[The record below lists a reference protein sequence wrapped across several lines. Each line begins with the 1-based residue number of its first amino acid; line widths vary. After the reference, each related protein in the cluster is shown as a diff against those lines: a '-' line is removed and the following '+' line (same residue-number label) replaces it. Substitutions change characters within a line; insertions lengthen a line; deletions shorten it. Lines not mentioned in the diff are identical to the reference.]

1 MLLNC
6 QSLNRETTADLMD
19 VQDSVDLDDY
29 GSPSSSSSSAAS
41 LYSVMSTL
49 YCLSIAADFRKPVE
63 VLYPNIATSYLSV
76 IKNPMD
82 LGTLLLECMKGNAT
96 VNSIRQGLRLVFS
109 NSLLFNA
116 GSPMMEAIS
125 QHLESFASG
134 LFEEATRLPFNE
146 KKPLLRDFNEELVYR
161 RSYRLN
167 SVCRIPLKDVEVRC
181 IENVLLAIQDKLP
194 MELEEA
200 MANMMETIL
209 KYYNSVGSQEHSDEI
224 APILT
229 LELIFNPFLEATR
242 APHPMLLTEETE
254 GCTVLPSLV
263 GLLGLPIGI
272 ERTHTRTHSLPLQ
285 LQPMTSIPISHMS
298 SNDMR
303 QLTSAPSLTS
313 LSKMELNM
321 MPVDCLLSVDMI
333 GARTA
338 ESEQNQDQILHLSN
352 LPLNPTMPHTHNSI
366 SNVSASAKNGDNS
379 NDNNFSSSSSSG
391 GGGGS
396 CSNKIS
402 DNING
407 NRNGNGNTMNTQK
420 HSYSPILPSTLP
432 YLTALDDQLG
442 SLCVRLEERL
452 LRGTNHSSV
461 WQRPLALMWAQPAK
475 VRTCSSIAL
484 ILLLMF
490 IDTLALFSS
499 SSFCFPLHALLCT
512 CSYSFASAFHY
523 MHFYVLALILLLLLS
538 ITCTSMYLLLF
549 FCFCFPLHALLCTC
563 SYSSASAF
571 HYMHFY
577 VLALILLLLLSITCT
592 YMYLLLFFCF
602 CFPLHALLCTC
613 SYSFASAFQFFYFH
627 LCTCSYS
634 FASAFQFFYF
644 HLCSYISLYVI

>member
-1 MLLNC
+1 VLLNYR
-6 QSLNRETTADLMD
+6 SLNRETLQTMADLMD
-19 VQDSVDLDDY
+19 VQDSVNLDDY

-63 VLYPNIATSYLSV
+63 VLYPNIANSYLSV

-146 KKPLLRDFNEELVYR
+146 KKPLLRDFNEELIYR

-167 SVCRIPLKDVEVRC
+167 SVCRIPLKEIEVRC
-181 IENVLLAIQDKLP
+181 IENVLLAVQEKLP

-209 KYYNSVGSQEHSDEI
+209 KYYNSVGSKDHSDDI

-229 LELIFNPFLEATR
+229 LELIFKPFLEATR
-242 APHPMLLTEETE
+242 APHPMLLSAETE
-254 GCTVLPSLV
+254 GYTVLPSLV
-263 GLLGLPIGI
+263 GLLGIPIGL

-313 LSKMELNM
+313 LSKMESNM

-338 ESEQNQDQILHLSN
+338 ESVQNQDQILHLSN
-352 LPLNPTMPHTHNSI
+352 LPLNPTIPHTHNAM
-366 SNVSASAKNGDNS
+366 SNVSAIVNNGDSSNNNNNS
-379 NDNNFSSSSSSG
+379 SSSSSSG
-391 GGGGS
+391 
-396 CSNKIS
+396 SNSNNIS
-402 DNING
+402 DNTNING
-407 NRNGNGNTMNTQK
+407 NGNGNGNTIDSQK
-420 HSYSPILPSTLP
+420 NNYSPILPSTLP
-432 YLTALDDQLG
+432 YLTALDDRLG

-475 VRTCSSIAL
+475 VRFV
-484 ILLLMF
+484 LLL
-490 IDTLALFSS
+490 
-499 SSFCFPLHALLCT
+499 
-512 CSYSFASAFHY
+512 Y
-523 MHFYVLALILLLLLS
+523 
-538 ITCTSMYLLLF
+538 F
-549 FCFCFPLHALLCTC
+549 FF
-563 SYSSASAF
+563 
-571 HYMHFY
+571 
-577 VLALILLLLLSITCT
+577 
-592 YMYLLLFFCF
+592 
-602 CFPLHALLCTC
+602 
-613 SYSFASAFQFFYFH
+613 
-627 LCTCSYS
+627 
-634 FASAFQFFYF
+634 
-644 HLCSYISLYVI
+644 